1 MIGKRLSNIGMLM
14 AVAGQMQAVEASP
27 RSSLENL
34 NLGED
39 FSPNFLSRSPDG
51 RSVKQSEKRAAK
63 QAEKD
68 RRRAFRHSVAKQ
80 NAITKERK
88 GKKQSQQMLL
98 STLDESEL

>member
-27 RSSLENL
+27 ARKISIPET
-34 NLGED
+34 GFE
-39 FSPNFLSRSPDG
+39 PNFLSQSPDG
-51 RSVKQSEKRAAK
+51 RTTRQAEKRAAK

-80 NAITKERK
+80 NAITNGRK
-88 GKKQSQQMLL
+88 GQKQSQQMIL